1 MMHLHNTEK
10 EGKAM
15 KIYHKKNFKFGLW
28 ALFLAA
34 LNLAV
39 SMLRGNFDWKD
50 GVLIVL
56 LVCLSVGSLIRST
69 TERFAKED
77 KVEEQ
82 DERNQ
87 LVKLKSRSQAYFIS
101 QFLFLAAE
109 TALIAAGKL
118 QGKEMLIYIGMGL
131 MAAFFISLLSD
142 FFTWIYYDE
151 HI

>member
-1 MMHLHNTEK
+1 
-10 EGKAM
+10 M

-56 LVCLSVGSLIRST
+56 LVCLGIGSLIRST

-87 LVKLKSRSQAYFIS
+87 LVKLKSRNQAYLIS
-101 QFLFLAAE
+101 QFLFLAPE

>member
-1 MMHLHNTEK
+1 
-10 EGKAM
+10 M
-15 KIYHKKNFKFGLW
+15 KIYHRKNFRFGLW

-50 GVLIVL
+50 GVLIAL
-56 LVCLSVGSLIRST
+56 LACLGVGSLVRSM
-69 TERFAKED
+69 TEKYAKGD
-77 KVEEQ
+77 KIEER

-87 LVKLKSRSQAYFIS
+87 LVKLKSRSQAYYIS

-109 TALIAAGKL
+109 TALIAIGKL
-118 QGKEMLIYIGMGL
+118 QGKETLIYIGLGL

-142 FFTWIYYDE
+142 FFTWVYYDE
-151 HI
+151 HL